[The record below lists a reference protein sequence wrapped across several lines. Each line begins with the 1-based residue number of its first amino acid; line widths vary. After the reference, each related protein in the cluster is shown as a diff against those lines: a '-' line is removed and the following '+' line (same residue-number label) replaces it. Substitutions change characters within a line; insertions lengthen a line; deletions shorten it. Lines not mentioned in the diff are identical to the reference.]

1 MKDMQKITVSRKYV
15 DKAPAASLI
24 FAHKWRLPP
33 CGTSKKRQSRDL
45 LLASHR
51 QDVVTDASSDNNV
64 FPFVQIEET

>member
-1 MKDMQKITVSRKYV
+1 MKDMQKITVSYV
-15 DKAPAASLI
+15 DKAPATSLI

-33 CGTSKKRQSRDL
+33 CGTSNKRQSRDRF
-45 LLASHR
+45 LASHR